1 MQGEHPWERSGHST
15 APVQSPH
22 CPQGREGD
30 GDTADRAHCCWAV
43 PRAQHSMDWQL
54 AEGSAPLPQP
64 FLITLWLAPLLIR
77 LLTVEAQKR
86 VPARI
91 FCSLE
96 AVIKAI
102 RLCARGRDMDE
113 GRDVTASLCTC
124 CHMCLQLGHLC
135 RVQGRVWGPQGY
147 SIQDAD
153 KPASPTTCSCVS
165 CCAPGISPG
174 QQLPRTHWSSEHTA
188 LCTWNPL
195 PSTMLS
201 CWGSEHLPRHFADTE
216 SLQEEMQFLPA
227 ASNHSMCLPWREL
240 IPYKRA

>member
-1 MQGEHPWERSGHST
+1 MGTHQAGHTAAGLCPGHSI
-15 APVQSPH
+15 PWIGSWQ
-22 CPQGREGD
+22 
-30 GDTADRAHCCWAV
+30 
-43 PRAQHSMDWQL
+43 RAQLLFHR
-54 AEGSAPLPQP
+54 P
-64 FLITLWLAPLLIR
+64 FLITLWLAPLLTL

-86 VPARI
+86 VPARA

-124 CHMCLQLGHLC
+124 CHTCLQLGHLC
-135 RVQGRVWGPQGY
+135 TGAGAGLGSTGY
-147 SIQDAD
+147 SSGISQDAD

-195 PSTMLS
+195 PSTAIS
-201 CWGSEHLPRHFADTE
+201 CWGSEHLPRHFADTD